1 MTGPVTE
8 PAAHTVPGPDEDQG
22 APLVELKSVA
32 RTYGSGRTAVH
43 ALRGIDLSVQPGEL
57 VIVRGRSGSGKTTLL
72 GLVGGLDRPTRG
84 SVRVAGTDLDHL
96 NERELVML
104 RRAAIGFVFQSF
116 GLIPFLSAAENVAI
130 PLRLNATEPAE
141 RKARV
146 AQVLELVG
154 LAERAEHRP
163 GELSGGEQQRVAIAR
178 ALAPRPRLLIA
189 DEPTG
194 HLDADT
200 GHHIMRLLRTV
211 VDNDKVSALVSTHD
225 ARLAELADRVLDLH
239 DGTITTTAVPPP

>member
-1 MTGPVTE
+1 MSGQVAE
-8 PAAHTVPGPDEDQG
+8 PAARAASGPDKGGGE
-22 APLVELKSVA
+22 ALVELRSVT

-43 ALRGIDLSVQPGEL
+43 ALRGIDLSVGSGEL

-72 GLVGGLDRPTRG
+72 GLVGGLDRPTGG
-84 SVRVAGTDLDHL
+84 SVRVAGADLAAL

-104 RRAAIGFVFQSF
+104 RRTAIGFVFQSF

-130 PLRLNATEPAE
+130 PLRLNAADPAE
-141 RKARV
+141 RAARV

-200 GHHIMRLLRTV
+200 GLRIMRLLRTV
-211 VDNDKVSALVSTHD
+211 VDEDGVSALVSTHD

-239 DGTITTTAVPPP
+239 DGTMAPATAI

>member
-1 MTGPVTE
+1 MSGPVTE
-8 PAAHTVPGPDEDQG
+8 AAAIG
-22 APLVELKSVA
+22 PLVELTSVT

-43 ALRGIDLSVQPGEL
+43 ALRGIDLSIGSGEL

-72 GLVGGLDRPTRG
+72 GLVGGLDRPTGG
-84 SVRVAGTDLDHL
+84 SVRVAGADLGAL
-96 NERELVML
+96 NERQLVML
-104 RRAAIGFVFQSF
+104 RRTTIGFVFQSF
-116 GLIPFLSAAENVAI
+116 GLIPFLSAAENVAV
-130 PLRLNATEPAE
+130 PLRLNAADPAE
-141 RKARV
+141 RATRV
-146 AQVLELVG
+146 EQVLKLVG

-200 GHHIMRLLRTV
+200 GQHIMRLLRTV
-211 VDNDKVSALVSTHD
+211 VDEDGVSALVSTHD

-239 DGTITTTAVPPP
+239 DGTMAGPATD